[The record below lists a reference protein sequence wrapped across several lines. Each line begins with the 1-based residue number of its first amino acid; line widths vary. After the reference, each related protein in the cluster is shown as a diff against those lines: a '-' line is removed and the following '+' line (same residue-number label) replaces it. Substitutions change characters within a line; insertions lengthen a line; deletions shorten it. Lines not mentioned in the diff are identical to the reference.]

1 MRLDENIHRIKEV
14 MGLITEAEQPSNA
27 VEINLGNLFESGKYK
42 LSQQAISSVN
52 AAIIKLRDF
61 AKKNPGKPVLVTVE
75 SSESKVPN
83 YDREKFPSTGDRS
96 VDFTSEKKLAVCAL
110 SALRA
115 KTIEDYLVKNLRIP
129 TAKVA
134 VNNKGA
140 QGPVW
145 DGKNAN
151 DPKYTAKQYVKVFAK
166 LNIDQPTQSPT
177 PAATQKTEASIC
189 NQSFQSKGTYGK
201 AEKGFIAE
209 QMTINLGK
217 GENTFYFLLEPHDVP
232 DMLIIEYNNQTYST
246 GLVGIDNEINRL
258 LIGTIVDNYFSTRP
272 WYLKNLQIGPVN
284 VTYADAILSKNYTQW
299 RADDLKGWSERL
311 TLKNG
316 FFKEM
321 ANSTNIGPYML
332 AKGQI
337 KELKA
342 GESYWHSAQGL
353 QIKKVEGVDTAKV
366 SVVGMV
372 GATKWDLYVKCGSA
386 PYQKVGV
393 GNRQNV
399 EY

>member
-1 MRLDENIHRIKEV
+1 

-52 AAIIKLRDF
+52 SAIIKLRDF
-61 AKKNPGKPVLVTVE
+61 AKKNPNKPVLVTVE

-83 YDREKFPSTGDRS
+83 YDREKFPIITGDTKNNFS
-96 VDFTSEKKLAVCAL
+96 EEKKLAVGAL

-115 KTIEDYLVKNLRIP
+115 KTIEEYLTKNLRIP
-129 TAKVA
+129 SAKIV
-134 VNNKGA
+134 VINKGA
-140 QGPVW
+140 QGPPW
-145 DGKNAN
+145 DGKDAKAE
-151 DPKYTAKQYVKVFAK
+151 KYTKNQYVKVFAK

-177 PAATQKTEASIC
+177 SAATQKTEASIC

-209 QMTINLGK
+209 QMTIDLGK

-232 DMLIIEYNNQTYST
+232 DILIIEYNNQTYST
-246 GLVGIDNEINRL
+246 GLVGIDSNVHRL
-258 LIGTIVDNYFSTRP
+258 LIGTIIDNYYNGRP
-272 WYLKNLQIGPVN
+272 WYFKDLQINAVNTSYADTILKNGYN
-284 VTYADAILSKNYTQW
+284 QW
-299 RADDLKGWSERL
+299 KPDDLRGYSDKMV
-311 TLKNG
+311 LKNG
-316 FFKEM
+316 FFTEKAKEG
-321 ANSTNIGPYML
+321 SSFSPYML

-366 SVVGMV
+366 SVVGLI

-386 PYQKVGV
+386 PYQQVGV

>member
-14 MGLITEAEQPSNA
+14 MGLITEEEQPSNA

-83 YDREKFPSTGDRS
+83 YDREKFPSTGDRN
-96 VDFTSEKKLAVCAL
+96 VDFTSEKKLAVGAL

-129 TAKVA
+129 TAKIA

-140 QGPVW
+140 QGPAW

-166 LNIDQPTQSPT
+166 LNIEQPTQSPT

-189 NQSFQSKGTYGK
+189 NQAFQSKGGYGK
-201 AEKGFIAE
+201 AEKGFIAD

-217 GENTFYFLLEPHDVP
+217 GDNTFFFLLEPHDVP
-232 DMLIIEYNNQTYST
+232 DILIIEYNGQTYST
-246 GLVGIDNEINRL
+246 GLVGIDSDVNRL
-258 LIGTIVDNYFSTRP
+258 LIGTIVNNYFSTRP
-272 WYLKNLQIGPVN
+272 WYLKDLQINPVN
-284 VTYADAILSKNYTQW
+284 VTYADAILSKNYNQW
-299 RADDLKGWSERL
+299 RPDDLKGWSEGL
-311 TLKNG
+311 TLKDG
-316 FFKEM
+316 FFKER
-321 ANSTNIGPYML
+321 AKDGSIGPYML

-372 GATKWDLYVKCGSA
+372 GATKWDLYVRCGAA
-386 PYQKVGV
+386 PYQQVGV